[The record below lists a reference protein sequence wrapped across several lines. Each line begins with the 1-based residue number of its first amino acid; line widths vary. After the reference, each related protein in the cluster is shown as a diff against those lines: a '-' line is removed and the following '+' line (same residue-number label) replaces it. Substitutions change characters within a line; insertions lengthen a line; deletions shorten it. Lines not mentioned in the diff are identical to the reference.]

1 MISLMRNPQLP
12 LPKRVRTMTM
22 SDKPGLSP
30 PFTCVY
36 YQGCLHLGSGRT
48 LLQPKVLQRLEE
60 DESES
65 MKHTCY
71 LEIFFES
78 IRDHHLI

>member
-22 SDKPGLSP
+22 SDKSGLSP

-36 YQGCLHLGSGRT
+36 YQGCLHLGSGKDTFAAGGFTKTGRG
-48 LLQPKVLQRLEE
+48 RE
-60 DESES
+60 
-65 MKHTCY
+65 
-71 LEIFFES
+71 
-78 IRDHHLI
+78 